1 MYLFLTYA
9 IVICFTVISRYLT
22 LFKLVKLSSSV
33 LISYYLI
40 NMYYRLNRHIMK
52 RSVIAIVAKT
62 PTTIPAM
69 LLEPE
74 SVK

>member
-1 MYLFLTYA
+1 
-9 IVICFTVISRYLT
+9 
-22 LFKLVKLSSSV
+22 
-33 LISYYLI
+33 
-40 NMYYRLNRHIMK
+40 MYYRLNRHIMK